1 MVRRATVS
9 IDAIAGD
16 QALTLAQR
24 RFLLRVGRALEDVG
38 HARDIDPRRNSRVS
52 HALERKGYTKWN
64 PHTRFALTELG
75 ALRYRAELSHQRHC
89 AGCSMCD
96 GLR

>member
-1 MVRRATVS
+1 MKRATVS

-16 QALTLAQR
+16 QALSVAQR
-24 RFLLRVGRALEDVG
+24 RFLLRVGRAIEDEG
-38 HARDIDPRRNSRVS
+38 HARSVDPRRNARVS
-52 HALERKGYTKWN
+52 RALETKGYTRWN
-64 PHTRFALTELG
+64 ALTRFELTERG

-89 AGCSMCD
+89 AGCPMCE